1 MALLVSS
8 DRERRLHHKKLPSI
22 CLNVSPSSLRLW
34 RPWLKLAAILRNDH
48 SICFQL
54 PCFSAQIH
62 YALRARTV
70 ITAWV
75 RSTSHAIQNSQF
87 LDHYHKHL
95 IYAKCV
101 FSQLLVDV
109 CANLVVTKQTTEN
122 STNTKVLLS
131 TELERFQALE
141 LSWICCSQQAK
152 LAFFGTWIFLWTW
165 TSANWAKRWD
175 EFFEVVLLGEEGHLQ
190 FEWDMKDWTSFFTAV
205 C

>member
-1 MALLVSS
+1 MITRYASSCRVSQ
-8 DRERRLHHKKLPSI
+8 
-22 CLNVSPSSLRLW
+22 LRF
-34 RPWLKLAAILRNDH
+34 IM
-48 SICFQL
+48 SC
-54 PCFSAQIH
+54 
-62 YALRARTV
+62 RARTV

-95 IYAKCV
+95 IYATCV
-101 FSQLLVDV
+101 FSQLVVDV
-109 CANLVVTKQTTEN
+109 CVNLVVTKQTTEN
-122 STNTKVLLS
+122 STDTKVLLS

-175 EFFEVVLLGEEGHLQ
+175 VLLEFFEVVLLCQEGNLQ